1 MRNEKSRF
9 VLAVL
14 TRVLI
19 DKHLFYLVTYLPI
32 VQMITYASQT
42 KWRLEADEKLRK
54 KIQKH
59 LDSFVVVN

>member
-19 DKHLFYLVTYLPI
+19 DKRLFNLVTYLPI
-32 VQMITYASQT
+32 LLMIKHASQT
-42 KWRLEADEKLRK
+42 KWRLEADEKFRK
-54 KIQKH
+54 KYKTTYRF
-59 LDSFVVVN
+59 LCRGK